1 MRAVVARNPGGPDVL
16 EIVDR
21 LPPAIGPRDLLIRNF
36 AAALNRADLHQR
48 RGLYPPPPGESEV
61 LGLEF
66 AGEVAETG
74 SEVRS
79 FRKGD
84 RVFGLVGGGAYAE
97 LIAVPEELAIP
108 IPDTLSFEAAAA
120 IPEAFFLA
128 EEALF
133 VLAGL
138 QPGQV
143 VIVHAGASGVGMA
156 AIQLAR
162 ARGLRVIATTSSPEK
177 AEACRS
183 MGATE
188 ALHGRDADFVAAA
201 RNLTGGAGADAV
213 LDLVGASYWERNLQ
227 ALREGGALVL
237 VGLLG
242 GSRVEA
248 DLGVV
253 LRKRLRII
261 ATRLRSRSREEK
273 AMLAERFRRSVL
285 PLVIEGRIRPVIDR
299 IFPLEEVRA
308 AHERMEA
315 NLNVGKI
322 VLRL

>member
-1 MRAVVARNPGGPDVL
+1 MRAVVARSPGGPEVL
-16 EIVDR
+16 EIADR
-21 LPPAIGPRDLLIRNF
+21 PAPTIGPRDLLVRNF
-36 AAALNRADLHQR
+36 AAALNRADLLQR
-48 RGLYPPPPGESEV
+48 RGLYPPPPGESDI
-61 LGLEF
+61 LGLEL
-66 AGEVAETG
+66 AGEVAEAG
-74 SEVRS
+74 AEVRA
-79 FRKGD
+79 FKKGD

-108 IPDTLSFEAAAA
+108 IPDTLSYEAAAA
-120 IPEAFFLA
+120 LPEACFLA
-128 EEALF
+128 EESLF

-138 QPGQV
+138 QAGRTV
-143 VIVHAGASGVGMA
+143 MVHAAASGIGMA

-162 ARGLRVIATTSSPEK
+162 ARGLRVIATASSREK
-177 AEACRS
+177 ADACRS
-183 MGATE
+183 LGADE
-188 ALHGRDADFVAAA
+188 AIHGRDADFAGAA
-201 RNLTGGAGADAV
+201 RSFTGGAGVDAV

-248 DLGVV
+248 DLGLV

-273 AMLAERFRRSVL
+273 ALLTERFRRSVL

-299 IFPLEEVRA
+299 IYPFEEVRA

>member
-16 EIVDR
+16 EILDR
-21 LPPAIGPRDLLIRNF
+21 PAPAIGPRDLLVRNF
-36 AAALNRADLHQR
+36 AAALNRADLLQR
-48 RGLYPPPPGESEV
+48 RGLYPPPAGESDI

-97 LIAVPEELAIP
+97 LIAVPGELALP

-138 QPGQV
+138 EAGQV

-156 AIQLAR
+156 AIQLGA
-162 ARGLRVIATTSSPEK
+162 ARGLRVIATTRSPEK

-183 MGATE
+183 LGATE
-188 ALHGRDADFVAAA
+188 ALHGRDADFVGAA
-201 RNLTGGAGADAV
+201 RRLSGDAGADAV
-213 LDLVGASYWERNLQ
+213 LDLVGASYWEKNLQ
-227 ALREGGALVL
+227 ALQEGGCLL
-237 VGLLG
+237 LLGLLG

-248 DLGVV
+248 DLGLI
-253 LRKRLRII
+253 LRRRLRII
-261 ATRLRSRSREEK
+261 ATRPRSRSREEK
-273 AMLAERFRRSVL
+273 ALLVERFRQSVL
-285 PLVIEGRIRPVIDR
+285 PLILEGRIRPVIDR

>member
-1 MRAVVARNPGGPDVL
+1 MRAVVARSPGGPEVL
-16 EIVDR
+16 EIADR
-21 LPPAIGPRDLLIRNF
+21 PAPPIGPRDLLVRNF
-36 AAALNRADLHQR
+36 AAALNRADLLQR
-48 RGLYPPPPGESEV
+48 RGLYPPPPGESDI

-66 AGEVAETG
+66 AGEVAEAG
-74 SEVRS
+74 AEVRG

-97 LIAVPEELAIP
+97 LLAVPGELALP

-120 IPEAFFLA
+120 LPEACFLV
-128 EEALF
+128 EESLF

-138 QPGQV
+138 EAGGT
-143 VIVHAGASGVGMA
+143 VIVHAAASGIGMA

-162 ARGLRVIATTSSPEK
+162 ARGVRVIATASSPEK
-177 AEACRS
+177 AEACRRL
-183 MGATE
+183 GADE
-188 ALHGRDADFVAAA
+188 AIHGRDADFAAAA
-201 RNLTGGAGADAV
+201 RSFTGGTGVDAV
-213 LDLVGASYWERNLQ
+213 LDLVGASYWDRNLQ
-227 ALREGGALVL
+227 ALRDGGALVL

-248 DLGVV
+248 DLGLV
-253 LRKRLRII
+253 LRKRLRLI

-273 AMLAERFRRSVL
+273 AKLAERFRRSVL
-285 PLVIEGRIRPVIDR
+285 PLVIEGRVRPVIDR
-299 IFPLEEVRA
+299 IYPLEEVRA